1 MGKILQILIY
11 SVLII
16 SFFIICGY
24 FFKSCSSSSPDS
36 IVDTAQEVTENIT
49 EAGGEVIAK
58 VENVTDDLVE
68 EFEGTEID
76 YSNNDDTEK
85 KSFKTT
91 PNKVDEII
99 EKVQEEPKKE
109 ELKRVEPETQEIEE
123 VKYLGQEEPEIKPVV
138 KKELPTQSLGS
149 GGNYLLITGNYSQEF
164 NAESMVKRLK
174 SLGFSKAEKI
184 IFENSKYYTVIAG
197 KYPTAN
203 AATSAQSGLGN
214 IDSYVQRKRL

>member
-1 MGKILQILIY
+1 MGKILQIFIY

-16 SFFIICGY
+16 GLFIVCGY
-24 FFKSCSSSSPDS
+24 LFKSCSTSTPES
-36 IVDTAQEVTENIT
+36 IVDTAQDVTENIA

-58 VENVTDDLVE
+58 VENETEELLE

-91 PNKVDEII
+91 PNKE
-99 EKVQEEPKKE
+99 EKPVEQVEQ
-109 ELKRVEPETQEIEE
+109 EPEEAPIEEEEEEDAEE
-123 VKYLGQEEPEIKPVV
+123 VKYLAQDEPEKKPIV
-138 KKELPTQSLGS
+138 KKELPEQSLGS
-149 GGNYLLITGNYSQEF
+149 GGNYLLITGNYSQEY
-164 NAESMVKRLK
+164 NAQAMVKRLK
-174 SLGFSKAEKI
+174 SLGFSKAEKV

>member
-16 SFFIICGY
+16 SFFIVCGY
-24 FFKSCSSSSPDS
+24 FFKSCSSTTPDS
-36 IVDTAQEVTENIT
+36 IVNTAQEVTENIA
-49 EAGGEVIAK
+49 EAGGEVVAK
-58 VENVTDDLVE
+58 VENATEDLVE

-76 YSNNDDTEK
+76 YSNNDETEK
-85 KSFKTT
+85 KSFKTS
-91 PNKVDEII
+91 PNTEKEI
-99 EKVQEEPKKE
+99 EEEPKQIEPKVE
-109 ELKRVEPETQEIEE
+109 ETEVEEIEE
-123 VKYLGQEEPEIKPVV
+123 VKYLAQDQPEKKPAI
-138 KKELPTQSLGS
+138 KKELPEQSLGS

-164 NAESMVKRLK
+164 NAVKMVKRLNA
-174 SLGFSKAEKI
+174 LGFSKAEKV

-203 AATSAQSGLGN
+203 AATAAQSKLGN

>member
-16 SFFIICGY
+16 SFFIVCGY

-58 VENVTDDLVE
+58 VENATENLVE

-91 PNKVDEII
+91 PNKVEEII
-99 EKVQEEPKKE
+99 EKVQEEPKKI
-109 ELKRVEPETQEIEE
+109 EPEDEEIEE
-123 VKYLGQEEPEIKPVV
+123 VKYLAQEEPEAKPVV

-149 GGNYLLITGNYSQEF
+149 GGNYLLITGNYSQEY

-174 SLGFSKAEKI
+174 SLGFSKAEKV

-203 AATSAQSGLGN
+203 AATSAQSGLGD